1 MSESN
6 QIDMNS
12 LHNTVL
18 RETENDSLLEIKPNF
33 YQNLSDF
40 IGNLRKQEFDDVENK
55 IKDTMIEMVT
65 ELTSLL
71 IHIRLEKI
79 SNSDDFDISYLL
91 DEEKFILDSLD
102 EQNERTEMI
111 LSATINGKSKFLE
124 SLAENHKIK
133 KVVIRFLDN
142 VDEIVGADLEKYG
155 PFKAEDIATIPYENA
170 QALIAKNIAT
180 KVRWSIFFKICTYNF
195 IAKNIATKVRWED

>member
-1 MSESN
+1 MSESD
-6 QIDMNS
+6 QIDIDS
-12 LHNTVL
+12 LHRTVL
-18 RETENDSLLEIKPNF
+18 RETENDSLLEINPNF
-33 YQNLSDF
+33 YRFLSDF
-40 IGNLRKQEFDDVENK
+40 IGNLRKQEFDGVENK
-55 IKDTMIEMVT
+55 IKDTMIEMAS

-79 SNSDDFDISYLL
+79 FDSNDYDIGHLL
-91 DEEKFILDSLD
+91 DEEKYILDSQD
-102 EQNERTEMI
+102 EQNERIEMI

-133 KVVIRFLDN
+133 KVVIRFLSE

-155 PFKAEDIATIPYENA
+155 PFQAEDIATIPYENA

-180 KVRWSIFFKICTYNF
+180 KVRW
-195 IAKNIATKVRWED
+195 ED

>member
-1 MSESN
+1 MSELN
-6 QIDMNS
+6 QIDINS
-12 LHNTVL
+12 LHHTVL
-18 RETENDSLLEIKPNF
+18 LETENDSLLEMKSNF

-40 IGNLRKQEFDDVENK
+40 IGNLRKQEFDGVENK
-55 IKDTMIEMVT
+55 IKDTMIEMAT

-79 SNSDDFDISYLL
+79 SNSDNFDISHLL
-91 DEEKFILDSLD
+91 DEEKFILDSHE
-102 EQNERTEMI
+102 EQNERIEMI
-111 LSATINGKSKFLE
+111 LSATISGKSKFLE

-133 KVVIRFLDN
+133 KVVIRFLSE

-170 QALIAKNIAT
+170 QALIAK
-180 KVRWSIFFKICTYNF
+180 K
-195 IAKNIATKVRWED
+195 IATKVRWED

>member
-1 MSESN
+1 
-6 QIDMNS
+6 
-12 LHNTVL
+12 
-18 RETENDSLLEIKPNF
+18 
-33 YQNLSDF
+33 
-40 IGNLRKQEFDDVENK
+40 
-55 IKDTMIEMVT
+55 
-65 ELTSLL
+65 
-71 IHIRLEKI
+71 LEKI
-79 SNSDDFDISYLL
+79 SNSDNFDISYLL

-180 KVRWSIFFKICTYNF
+180 KVRW
-195 IAKNIATKVRWED
+195 ED

>member
-1 MSESN
+1 M
-6 QIDMNS
+6 
-12 LHNTVL
+12 
-18 RETENDSLLEIKPNF
+18 LEIKPNF
-33 YQNLSDF
+33 YRNLPDF
-40 IGNLRKQEFDDVENK
+40 IGDLRKQEFDGVENK
-55 IKDTMIEMVT
+55 IKDTMIEMAS

-79 SNSDDFDISYLL
+79 FDSNDYDIGHLL
-91 DEEKFILDSLD
+91 DEEKYILESQD
-102 EQNERTEMI
+102 EQNERIEMI

-133 KVVIRFLDN
+133 KVVIRFLSE

-170 QALIAKNIAT
+170 QALIAKKIA
-180 KVRWSIFFKICTYNF
+180 I
-195 IAKNIATKVRWED
+195 KVRWED

>member
-6 QIDMNS
+6 QIDINS

-18 RETENDSLLEIKPNF
+18 RETENDSLSEIKPTF
-33 YQNLSDF
+33 YRNLSDF
-40 IGNLRKQEFDDVENK
+40 IGNLRKQEFDGVENK

-170 QALIAKNIAT
+170 QALID
-180 KVRWSIFFKICTYNF
+180 
-195 IAKNIATKVRWED
+195 KNIATKVRWED

>member
-1 MSESN
+1 M
-6 QIDMNS
+6 IP
-12 LHNTVL
+12 
-18 RETENDSLLEIKPNF
+18 LLEIKPNF

-180 KVRWSIFFKICTYNF
+180 KVRW
-195 IAKNIATKVRWED
+195 ED

>member
-155 PFKAEDIATIPYENA
+155 PYKTEDIATIPYENA

-180 KVRWSIFFKICTYNF
+180 KVRW
-195 IAKNIATKVRWED
+195 ED

>member
-6 QIDMNS
+6 QIDINS
-12 LHNTVL
+12 LHNTIL

-33 YQNLSDF
+33 YRNLSDF
-40 IGNLRKQEFDDVENK
+40 IGNLKKQEFDGVENK
-55 IKDTMIEMVT
+55 IKDTMIEMAS

-91 DEEKFILDSLD
+91 DEEKFILDSRE

-133 KVVIRFLDN
+133 KVVIRFLSE
-142 VDEIVGADLEKYG
+142 VDEIIGADLEKYG
-155 PFKAEDIATIPYENA
+155 PFKIEDIATIPYENA
-170 QALIAKNIAT
+170 QALIAN
-180 KVRWSIFFKICTYNF
+180 
-195 IAKNIATKVRWED
+195 NIATKVRWED